1 MPEFGQLIRTTDRGL
16 YCEAGGFYVD
26 PWRPVHRAVV
36 THAHSDHAVH
46 GCRHYLSNA
55 AGEQLMRL
63 RMPPEAEFQF
73 ARYGETVTVGPVKVS
88 LHPAGH
94 MLGSSMVR
102 LEHAGR
108 VALISGDY
116 KLGSDPTCAAWQ
128 PVRCHLLITETTFG
142 LPVYRWPE
150 PAAVF
155 ADINQWWKRAVAAGM
170 TSILYGYAIGKSQ
183 RLLAGLDPSI
193 GPIYTHGAVE
203 KGVQAYR
210 DSGIAL
216 PPTTAVAAIDEH
228 SKDRKRFAG
237 TMIIAVPSAHG
248 TTWLRR
254 FGKFTTAMASGWMA
268 IRGNRRRRSVDR
280 GFILSD
286 HVDWRELIDATGLCQ
301 PETVW
306 TAHGYTSVTAR
317 YLSELGYDA
326 QPLWGWNRPVI
337 ESETDGVLDPKSK
350 LSTPIDEHVGG
361 GDVNGDENTGQ

>member
-36 THAHSDHAVH
+36 THAHSDHACY
-46 GCRHYLSNA
+46 GCRHYLSST
-55 AGEQLMRL
+55 AGELLMRL
-63 RMPPEAEFQF
+63 RMPPEADFQF
-73 ARYGETVTVGPVKVS
+73 VRYGETLNVGSVKVS

-116 KLGSDPTCAAWQ
+116 KLGSDPTCAAWE

-142 LPVYRWPE
+142 LPVYRWPDPVE
-150 PAAVF
+150 VF
-155 ADINQWWKRAVAAGM
+155 ADINQWWARSAAAGL

-216 PPTTAVAAIDEH
+216 PPTTAVSTIDQQDG
-228 SKDRKRFAG
+228 DRKRFAG
-237 TMIIAVPSAHG
+237 AMILAVPSAHG
-248 TTWLRR
+248 TPWIRR
-254 FGKFTTAMASGWMA
+254 FGKVTTAMASGWMA
-268 IRGNRRRRSVDR
+268 VRGNRRRRAVDR

-286 HVDWRELIDATGLCQ
+286 HIDWPELIDATRQCQ

-306 TAHGYTSVTAR
+306 TAHGYTAVTAR

-326 QPLWGWNRPVI
+326 QPLWDWNRPVA
-337 ESETDGVLDPKSK
+337 ESETGEAANSEP
-350 LSTPIDEHVGG
+350 TPSRPVDRPRGTDEGA
-361 GDVNGDENTGQ
+361 ENALG